1 VDLVEAGEITD
12 GQFHAM
18 EEVKTTRED
27 GRLTFQLDDVQTRG
41 VLLIT
46 SKAERDHALQLMIA
60 ALQ

>member
-1 VDLVEAGEITD
+1 V
-12 GQFHAM
+12 

-27 GRLTFQLDDVQTRG
+27 GRLTFQLDDVQVRG

-46 SKAERDHALQLMIA
+46 SKAERDHARQLMTA